1 MLSIGLESARLGK
14 AHGYEKEK
22 LEPVLRQSDQSAVVE
37 AFGNMTMAICL
48 FFEIDGSE
56 KYEFSNCPSFARFFE

>member
-1 MLSIGLESARLGK
+1 MLSIGLVSARLGK

-37 AFGNMTMAICL
+37 AFGNMSMAIC
-48 FFEIDGSE
+48 FFL
-56 KYEFSNCPSFARFFE
+56 K